1 MITDAGRR
9 FLRDGVVE
17 LTGGELG
24 AQLEL
29 ELNDCRKVLTPEP
42 WDGQSPRALTQA
54 YLKFSLGA
62 HPGRV
67 LRP

>member
-1 MITDAGRR
+1 MITSAGRR
-9 FLRDGVVE
+9 FLRDGVVQ

-29 ELNDCRKVLTPEP
+29 ELHDVRKVLTPEP
-42 WDGQSPRALTQA
+42 WDGQSPRVLTKA
-54 YLKFSLGA
+54 YARFSLGA